1 MVTTPT
7 PSKPDA
13 AARLA
18 EIERAADRDL
28 PRAMDLAVR
37 AKADGLTAPLI
48 HHLIGM
54 KSKQNGQFEQAIA
67 ELGLGLALDPNDAGL
82 MTTVGF
88 CLMEL
93 DRGRE
98 AAQVFGAAVKQDPR
112 SAEAS
117 YGYGWAA
124 ERLGALD
131 SAESGFRRAL
141 ALDPEHADALAGLS
155 GLAVRQRDW
164 EAARRHAEQAA
175 QLDPRQ
181 TDALMNLARVEI
193 GTGQLDA
200 AAARLN
206 ALIASPLLK
215 PLARANARIMLG
227 DALDG
232 AGRYDDAFSAYARGK
247 SEVRELHAH
256 IFEAPGADTAID
268 GVRGILAEYQATL
281 PTDWTNA
288 PHRGFE
294 HGERG
299 HAFLLGFPRSG
310 TTLLE
315 QVLATHPDVVTLE
328 ERPVMQDAIV
338 EFLTTEGGVTRL
350 AGVVSDLLDPFRDT
364 YWKKVGEFGVDAAGK
379 VFVDKHPLST
389 FRLPLIA
396 KLFPGAKVIFA
407 MRDPRDVVLSCFRR
421 GFRMNASMSLFNTLE
436 GAARFY
442 DAVMTAG
449 QVYLNELPIKVH
461 RLRYEDL
468 VADFDGQSR
477 ALCTFLGV
485 EWTEGLKDFA
495 ATANARRIGT
505 PSSTQVGRGLY
516 SEGVGHWRHY
526 AAHLEPILP
535 ILQPWIEAFGYG
547 V

>member
-1 MVTTPT
+1 MVTTPADT
-7 PSKPDA
+7 NLDA
-13 AARLA
+13 ASRLA
-18 EIERAADRDL
+18 EIARAARSD
-28 PRAMDLAVR
+28 PARATVLAVR
-37 AKADGLTAPLI
+37 ARADGLSDPLMHHLVGMNLKADGR
-48 HHLIGM
+48 
-54 KSKQNGQFEQAIA
+54 FEEAIA
-67 ELGLGLALDPNDAGL
+67 ELGLGLALDPGDAGL

-93 DRGRE
+93 DRRQE

-124 ERLGALD
+124 ERIGALD

-141 ALDPEHADALAGLS
+141 ALDPNHADALAGLS

-164 EAARRHAEQAA
+164 DVARHYAERAA

-181 TDALMNLARVEI
+181 TDALTNLARIDI
-193 GTGQLDA
+193 GMGLFDA
-200 AAARLN
+200 AASRLDD
-206 ALIASPLLK
+206 LIASPILK

-232 AGRYDDAFSAYARGK
+232 SGRYDDAFAAYAEGK
-247 SEVRELHAH
+247 SEVRDLHAH
-256 IFEAPGADTAID
+256 QFEAPGAATIVD
-268 GVRGILAEYQATL
+268 GVRRILAEYQATPL
-281 PTDWTNA
+281 ADWSSPT
-288 PHRGFE
+288 RGFQ

-328 ERPVMQDAIV
+328 ERPVMLDAEL

-350 AGVVSDLLDPFRDT
+350 AGVVSDLLEPFRDD

-379 VFVDKHPLST
+379 VFIDKHPLST

-396 KLFPGAKVIFA
+396 KLFPSAKIIFA

-421 GFRMNASMSLFNTLE
+421 SFKMNPPMYQFNTLK

-449 QVYLNELPIKVH
+449 KVYLEQLPINVH
-461 RLRYEDL
+461 RLRHEDL
-468 VADFDGQSR
+468 VADFEGQSR
-477 ALCTFLGV
+477 ALCAFLEV
-485 EWTEGLKDFA
+485 EWTADLKDFA
-495 ATANARRIGT
+495 ATANARRIAT

-535 ILQPWIEAFGYG
+535 ILQPWIEAFGYADA
-547 V
+547 